1 MAIAPDRKALITG
14 GASGFGLAIA
24 RCLAHSGARVA
35 IADID
40 GEQLARAS
48 ASDARFV
55 PLQLDVTSPE
65 DVRAVTAAAARE
77 LGGLDVLVLSAG
89 VIHVKPL
96 ADVTE
101 RDWDSTLDINLK
113 GAFLVAQA
121 AVPALRAS
129 GRGRIVAIS
138 SDAGKRGYPWIQ
150 AYTASKFGLIG
161 LIESLAVELAQDGVT
176 ANCVCPASCPTT
188 GMGRS
193 LTVWKAEQAG
203 VSVDEMLER
212 MGASFPLGR
221 PVSEGDVVGAVE
233 YLLSEQASFITGVA
247 LDVDGGESLGFLQV
261 ATGR

>member
-1 MAIAPDRKALITG
+1 MVPGRKALVTG

-24 RCLAHSGARVA
+24 RRLIELGALVV
-35 IADID
+35 IADIAED
-40 GEQLARAS
+40 QLAQAHSQEPRL
-48 ASDARFV
+48 V
-55 PLQLDVTSPE
+55 PMRLDVTSAH
-65 DVRAVTAAAARE
+65 DVASVVAAAERE
-77 LGGLDVLVLSAG
+77 LGGIDTLVLSAG

-96 ADVTE
+96 ADVSE
-101 RDWDSTLDINLK
+101 RDWDTTLDINLK

-121 AVPALRAS
+121 AARALGSS

-150 AYTASKFGLIG
+150 AYAASKFGLIG
-161 LIESLAVELAQDGVT
+161 LIESLAVELSPDRVT
-176 ANCVCPASCPTT
+176 ANCVCPGSCPTT

-193 LTVWKAEQAG
+193 LTAWKAEQSG
-203 VSVDEMLER
+203 VSVDQMIER

-233 YLLSEQASFITGVA
+233 YLLSDQASFITGVS

-261 ATGR
+261 STT

>member
-1 MAIAPDRKALITG
+1 MTMVSGRTALITG
-14 GASGFGLAIA
+14 GASGFGLATA
-24 RCLAHSGARVA
+24 RRLADLGARVVVVD
-35 IADID
+35 IAD
-40 GEQLARAS
+40 EQLERARSLDPRLVAM
-48 ASDARFV
+48 R
-55 PLQLDVTSPE
+55 LDVTDARE
-65 DVRAVTAAAARE
+65 VAAVVAAAQRE
-77 LGGLDVLVLSAG
+77 LGGIDTLVLSAG

-101 RDWDSTLDINLK
+101 RDWDTTLDINLK

-150 AYTASKFGLIG
+150 AYAASKFGLIG
-161 LIESLAVELAQDGVT
+161 LIESLAVELSPDRVT
-176 ANCVCPASCPTT
+176 ANCVCPGSCPTT

-193 LTVWKAEQAG
+193 LTAWKAEQAG
-203 VSVDEMLER
+203 VSFEEMLER

-221 PVSEGDVVGAVE
+221 PVSEDDVVGAIE
-233 YLLSEQASFITGVA
+233 YLLSDQASFITGVS

-261 ATGR
+261 AT